1 LLLNIEETG
10 PPPELII
17 DIVTISTQYILFALQ
32 ILYDHYRESKKKKGK
47 VIIQINGEF
56 DSG

>member
-47 VIIQINGEF
+47 VIIQING
-56 DSG
+56 GY